1 MLKIRWSHDRLIF
14 NMGIPNLGKTVFI
27 LRPGPRHY
35 SFPHLND
42 IFNQT
47 GAVKPY
53 IICLVQDC
61 SISSELAIE
70 ILQSCT
76 KPSTY
81 SSYWT
86 CNLDFGKYQWIPKI
100 VINITKD
107 AKYFWIGYFDKRTCS
122 LSAWRISGHARNSTI
137 IAHCTPKHGALC
149 WLRAVI
155 PIHIMAPPIR
165 SCLPWE
171 WHSTI
176 CDISMQQHIQVSWK
190 KFQHIKYP
198 FPLNNHRCLR
208 RLISQWKIYPIPLLT
223 LHQWKS

>member
-1 MLKIRWSHDRLIF
+1 
-14 NMGIPNLGKTVFI
+14 MGIPNLGKTVFI

-47 GAVKPY
+47 GAVKPD
-53 IICLVQDC
+53 IICLMQDC
-61 SISSELAIE
+61 SISSVLAIE

-137 IAHCTPKHGALC
+137 IAHCTPNMEHYVGSGQSSPCISWHHLFG
-149 WLRAVI
+149 LV
-155 PIHIMAPPIR
+155 
-165 SCLPWE
+165 CLE
-171 WHSTI
+171 SDT
-176 CDISMQQHIQVSWK
+176 QQSVTFQCNNIF
-190 KFQHIKYP
+190 KFPERNFNI
-198 FPLNNHRCLR
+198 
-208 RLISQWKIYPIPLLT
+208 
-223 LHQWKS
+223 